1 MMFWFSNA
9 SSAAPRQSWAQRL
22 GTRVRAELGGM
33 LELLAGVASLAG
45 VPVAVILGKLFLAA
59 VLAALVLGIGLR
71 FARRRRLPGRARA
84 AAPLDSLQ
92 K

>member
-1 MMFWFSNA
+1 MSWFSNA

-22 GTRVRAELGGM
+22 GYELGGM

-45 VPVAVILGKLFLAA
+45 VPLAVILGKLFLAA

-71 FARRRRLPGRARA
+71 FARRRRLPGRAGA

>member
-1 MMFWFSNA
+1 MMPWFSNA

-22 GTRVRAELGGM
+22 GYELGGV

-45 VPVAVILGKLFLAA
+45 VPLAVMLGKLFLAA

-71 FARRRRLPGRARA
+71 FARRRRLPGRMRA
-84 AAPLDSLQ
+84 PTPPDFQ

>member
-1 MMFWFSNA
+1 MMSWFSNA
-9 SSAAPRQSWAQRL
+9 PPAAPRQSWAQRL
-22 GTRVRAELGGM
+22 GYELGGM

-45 VPVAVILGKLFLAA
+45 VPLAVMLGKLFLAA

-71 FARRRRLPGRARA
+71 FARRRRLPGRMRTPAR
-84 AAPLDSLQ
+84 PDFQ